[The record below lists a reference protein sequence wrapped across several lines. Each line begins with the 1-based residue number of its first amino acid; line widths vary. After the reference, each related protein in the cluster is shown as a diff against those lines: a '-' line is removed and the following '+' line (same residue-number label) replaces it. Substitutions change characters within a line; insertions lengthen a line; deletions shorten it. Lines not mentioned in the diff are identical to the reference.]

1 MLTESIMQALS
12 DYERSFV
19 IFTTL
24 AMCAACIMPA
34 FVDDDIGDDDD
45 IDDEDEDAEEDIED
59 DEVDEIY

>member
-24 AMCAACIMPA
+24 AMCAACILSA
-34 FVDDDIGDDDD
+34 FVDDD
-45 IDDEDEDAEEDIED
+45 IDDEDTEEDIEE

>member
-24 AMCAACIMPA
+24 AMCAACILPA
-34 FVDDDIGDDDD
+34 FVDDD
-45 IDDEDEDAEEDIED
+45 IDDEDEDTEEDIEE